1 MCFLELFLP
10 HLRLNITASILTLP
24 LLRVLTFHIAY
35 LFLLELFHFSSHRWL
50 FKLHSLTDLP
60 IPKCPHIRMDLL
72 KKLDVFLSFYDVS
85 DDIIVDLLFVVF
97 KGPFFCFKLNIA
109 VARKELNEISE
120 GMIDWKTD
128 FFQKIKHERYQI
140 CLLNV
145 SFCFPKLI
153 ESNECESPI
162 KGDW

>member
-1 MCFLELFLP
+1 MCFLELFIP
-10 HLRLNITASILTLP
+10 HLRLNITASILTLL

-140 CLLNV
+140 C
-145 SFCFPKLI
+145 
-153 ESNECESPI
+153 
-162 KGDW
+162 

>member
-1 MCFLELFLP
+1 
-10 HLRLNITASILTLP
+10 
-24 LLRVLTFHIAY
+24 
-35 LFLLELFHFSSHRWL
+35 
-50 FKLHSLTDLP
+50 
-60 IPKCPHIRMDLL
+60 MDLL

-162 KGDW
+162 KGD